1 MKKTALS
8 ISLTLVLVSA
18 LFLLNISAEDYTQ
31 WELPDGAIARLG
43 KGGIKKIQY
52 SSDNRF
58 LAVESTIGIWIYD
71 VVTLQEAL
79 LFAGNTNWINCVSL
93 SPDGRTFAVGTGQV
107 LQLWDTIIGEHQ
119 ATLTGHTNGIFDVVF
134 SSDGQTL
141 ATGSSDGT
149 IRLWDTHTGEQKKHS
164 QKVATGLTRSH

>member
-1 MKKTALS
+1 MRKTLFS
-8 ISLTLVLVSA
+8 IFLMLIFISM
-18 LFLLNISAEDYTQ
+18 LFAPNIFAQDYTQ

-107 LQLWDTIIGEHQ
+107 LQLWDTILGEHQ
-119 ATLTGHTNGIFDVVF
+119 ATLTGHTKGIFDVVF

-141 ATGSSDGT
+141 ATGSSDGYYPP
-149 IRLWDTHTGEQKKHS
+149 LGHTYWRAKKNIHKRW
-164 QKVATGLTRSH
+164 QLD